1 MRRRARCIL
10 LCWHRAR
17 RGRALARSNPHAD
30 RRVLK
35 AAAKLRLCDD
45 AKDLA
50 GLVDN
55 RADFARLTAA
65 LVRIE
70 LSRGYHE
77 LEDLVKRDNA

>member
-1 MRRRARCIL
+1 MGVDIFFREVQIA
-10 LCWHRAR
+10 WEEVY
-17 RGRALARSNPHAD
+17 PHAD

-35 AAAKLRLCDD
+35 AASKLGLGDTP
-45 AKDLA
+45 KDLA

-77 LEDLVKRDNA
+77 LEDLVKKDNA